1 MKRLFMALALS
12 LISLS
17 ANANNIG
24 NQCGPFRV
32 PVIVVGDGHGSA
44 LVSASNWCWQN
55 LTKIGRSIFDPSI
68 ENQLRSLPSGS
79 PVVISLGM
87 SDKDFGKRK
96 NWKEFH
102 IAVMRIQMIADQQKL
117 RWFWIMPPCLPD
129 QSTDWVREQIES
141 ELDISETWDWPYCQT
156 HSPMP
161 RSDVFYT
168 SQILNIE
175 TEFLR
180 RFNN

>member
-1 MKRLFMALALS
+1 MKRVIIALAL
-12 LISLS
+12 LLLPIT
-17 ANANNIG
+17 AHAAGTG

-32 PVIVVGDGHGSA
+32 PITVVGDGHGNA

-55 LTKIGRSIFDPSI
+55 LTKIGRSIFDTSI
-68 ENQLRSLPSGS
+68 EQQLRSLPKGA

-87 SDKDFGKRK
+87 ADKEFGKKR
-96 NWKEFH
+96 NWKDFH
-102 IAVMRIQMIADQQKL
+102 IAVMNIQSIAEQQQL
-117 RWFWIMPPCLPD
+117 RWIWVMPPCLPD
-129 QSTDWVREQIES
+129 QSTDWVRDQIEG

-161 RSDVFYT
+161 PSNVFYT

-180 RFNN
+180 RFKH